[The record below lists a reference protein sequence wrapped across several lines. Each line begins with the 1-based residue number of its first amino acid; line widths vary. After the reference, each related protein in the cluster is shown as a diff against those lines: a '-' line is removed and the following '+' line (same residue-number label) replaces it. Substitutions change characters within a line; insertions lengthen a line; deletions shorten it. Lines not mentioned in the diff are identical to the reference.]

1 MEIDKVRT
9 EKFARKILADRPELE
24 KYLRKNKLILKFIE
38 SIKVAGREDLFNHRD
53 VMMFNIHWIKCIH
66 IHDWQVERNKYNK
79 YLAEIY
85 VEF

>member
-38 SIKVAGREDLFNHRD
+38 SIKVAGYENPLNHRD
-53 VMMFNIHWIKCIH
+53 IMMHNICWLDSIH
-66 IHDWQVERNKYNK
+66 IHDWQMERRKYKK
-79 YLAEIY
+79 YLERVY
-85 VEF
+85 EEF